1 MNKIK
6 LFGCA
11 LMGAFMAFNLASC
24 EKENFSTST
33 DVTVT
38 PPTINIPGVEM
49 PETYQPG
56 DAVVSIQPTVNALI
70 NGSISNVTESATIK
84 IGGKTTKYDVIT
96 GKTIAAQEITISVSY
111 TVVIE
116 GFEKILEATEKVHV
130 PAMEAGMVAIITPT
144 IWVSINSKGYIA
156 QESEEKE
163 DDVVKKNISI
173 VNVENVWY
181 PQEEAVIKFVKEG
194 SYVKDLKYAAGY
206 ENDSEVKAE
215 VEKITKGMSKE
226 LEYATAEVKVD
237 VYAQSQTIIPISQ
250 SIISTDYEIKKM
262 IEWSR
267 AADEKVV
274 ATFTVVEYG
283 AFTIHTNEIKTNINL
298 KGEEYGHG
306 HAGHGDGHGHGSLNA
321 GGSIVDAL

>member
-1 MNKIK
+1 
-6 LFGCA
+6 
-11 LMGAFMAFNLASC
+11 
-24 EKENFSTST
+24 
-33 DVTVT
+33 
-38 PPTINIPGVEM
+38 
-49 PETYQPG
+49 
-56 DAVVSIQPTVNALI
+56 
-70 NGSISNVTESATIK
+70 
-84 IGGKTTKYDVIT
+84 
-96 GKTIAAQEITISVSY
+96 
-111 TVVIE
+111 
-116 GFEKILEATEKVHV
+116 
-130 PAMEAGMVAIITPT
+130 
-144 IWVSINSKGYIA
+144 
-156 QESEEKE
+156 
-163 DDVVKKNISI
+163 
-173 VNVENVWY
+173 
-181 PQEEAVIKFVKEG
+181 
-194 SYVKDLKYAAGY
+194 
-206 ENDSEVKAE
+206 
-215 VEKITKGMSKE
+215 MSKE

>member
-49 PETYQPG
+49 PDTYQPG
-56 DAVVSIQPTVNALI
+56 DAVVSIQPIVNALI

-96 GKTIAAQEITISVSY
+96 GKTITEQDITISVSY
-111 TVVIE
+111 TAVVD
-116 GFEKILEATEKVHV
+116 GFEKVLEATETVHV

-144 IWVSINSKGYIA
+144 IWLSVNTKGYNTVETDEKTEEGKKTPLSFKNETNWYFPNGVAEIQYIA
-156 QESEEKE
+156 
-163 DDVVKKNISI
+163 
-173 VNVENVWY
+173 
-181 PQEEAVIKFVKEG
+181 AG
-194 SYVKDLKYAAGY
+194 SYVTNLKYATGY
-206 ENDSEVKAE
+206 ENDSEVKEE
-215 VEKITKGMSKE
+215 VEKIIKGMSQKYT
-226 LEYATAEVKVD
+226 YATMPVPAQF
-237 VYAQSQTIIPISQ
+237 YAQSQTIIPVSQ
-250 SIISTDYEIKKM
+250 SKTITEYEIKKT

-267 AADEKVV
+267 SIEEKVV
-274 ATFTVVEYG
+274 ATFTVETYEELIVY
-283 AFTIHTNEIKTNINL
+283 TKEIKTNVNL

-306 HAGHGDGHGHGSLNA
+306 HGIGHGHGHGDFNA
-321 GGSIVDAL
+321 GGSIVEAL